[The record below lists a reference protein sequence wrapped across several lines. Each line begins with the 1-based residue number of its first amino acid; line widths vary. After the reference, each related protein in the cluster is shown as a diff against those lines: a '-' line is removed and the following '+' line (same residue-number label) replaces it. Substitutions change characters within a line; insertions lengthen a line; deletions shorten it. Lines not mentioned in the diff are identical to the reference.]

1 MGESDRIRYG
11 QVYSPDA
18 IVAYILDKTLVPA
31 LTVNPVEA
39 IKVFEPA
46 CGDGRFL
53 TAVCER
59 LTQEYLRLGQPGT
72 VAIRNILARQLFGMD
87 ISAQAVE
94 QARARLKHQTGG
106 IPEHIICG
114 DTLNKT
120 VSYPEVPLTPDY
132 YDVIVG
138 NPPYV
143 TWQIT
148 APIRAFYREHYC
160 TAGKGRMN
168 LYRLFIERCLEL
180 LKPEGYLGFICPNTY
195 LTDRDSR
202 LVRKMLLEKTHI
214 QEIACLPESAA
225 VFSGVTQATT
235 ILVVQKKEKISVNH
249 RVRVKTLTAA
259 LQFPQD
265 EGYLPQRY
273 WQEKTGGKFQLHP
286 VWDEALF
293 EKIYRGR
300 SLGNIAEIYQ
310 GEVNLTLCKQDL
322 RDVPGQDNYPLIRG
336 CHVIPFG
343 FRPEQQRNKFS
354 YIQPSRMMRGHATAK
369 RLVFQQVSN
378 AAQSLRL
385 KCGLLTPP
393 QPVYCANSTNYVLLP
408 DQDLSMYYFLMAL
421 GHSTVWNLLYNI
433 GSSTNH
439 ITVRELGVLPVPECP
454 PALRRRLVSLVKK
467 AAASPGEP
475 DAEIVRRID
484 EIIYRL
490 FSLQESERE
499 MFEKY
504 RRQSGKGLP

>member
-1 MGESDRIRYG
+1 MGESDRVRYG

-18 IVAYILDKTLVPA
+18 IVAYILDKTLVPV
-31 LTVNPVEA
+31 LGVNPLEA

-59 LTQEYLRLGQPGT
+59 LTQEYLRLGQPRNA
-72 VAIRNILARQLFGMD
+72 AIQNILARQLFGMD
-87 ISAQAVE
+87 ISALAVE
-94 QARARLKHQTGG
+94 QARARLKQQTGG

-120 VSYPEVPLTPDY
+120 VTYPEVPLTPNY

-143 TWQIT
+143 TWEIT
-148 APIRAFYREHYC
+148 ASTRAFYREHYC

-195 LTDRDSR
+195 LTDQDSR

-235 ILVVQKKEKISVNH
+235 ILIVQKKEKISGNHQVN
-249 RVRVKTLTAA
+249 VKTLTETLRFQEEA
-259 LQFPQD
+259 
-265 EGYLPQRY
+265 YLPQRY
-273 WQEKTGGKFQLHP
+273 WQEKTGGNFHLRP
-286 VWDEALF
+286 VWDDAIF

-300 SLGNIAEIYQ
+300 SLRNIADIFQ
-310 GEVNLTLCKQDL
+310 GEVNLTLCKQNL

-336 CHVIPFG
+336 CHIIPFG
-343 FRPEQQRNKFS
+343 FRPEQQRTKSS
-354 YIQPSRMMRGHATAK
+354 YIQPPQMVRGHATAK

-378 AAQSLRL
+378 AAQPLRL
-385 KCGLLTPP
+385 KCGLLTPQ

-408 DQDLSMYYFLMAL
+408 DQDITMYYFLMAL

-433 GSSTNH
+433 NSSTNH

-454 PALRRRLVSLVKK
+454 PATLCKLASLAKK
-467 AAASPGEP
+467 AAALPGKP
-475 DAEIVRRID
+475 DEEIFRRID

-490 FSLQESERE
+490 FSLEGSELE

-504 RRQSGKGLP
+504 RQQAGKGLP